1 MKGFLKKFFK
11 LLKNPVILGLT
22 ILIAAS
28 LIVWFVGPLIA
39 IGGNVVLASEISR
52 LVVIMVLILI
62 WSTINLI
69 LYAKSLKAKAIQPA
83 QAETAKAE
91 GAETQVVVP
100 PTIEDEQVA
109 QLRRSFSSIS
119 RFTKKVLPWHLV
131 IGSAG
136 SGKTTL
142 LDKAATKFE
151 FPEHKKLSKADTDIA
166 DVCTWHLTKEK
177 VFLELYDKVLQPK
190 SEVWRA
196 ALIELRRY
204 RRKNPLKGLTIV
216 CSIEELIQQTPEE
229 RKAYAGILR
238 QVIYDLHRSLGIRI
252 PIMLVFNKADLI
264 AGFKGFFEHL
274 TEKEKQQVWGIKFS
288 SDENFAE
295 QFTTGF
301 NDLIARLNERLIER
315 LQHEPDTVRA
325 AVIADFPL
333 QLAALRAILH
343 DFVQN
348 VVISAKFAEPVHLCG
363 AYFTS
368 SMQEDR
374 AIDLLEDSVVDTLN
388 LEKSKSVKAGGRS
401 NIAYFTARVFE
412 MLVTSRKVEYTRKM
426 QHKQK
431 VLLIWSSII
440 GGLILIFGTL
450 FWYSSYTDATSKLT
464 NLRQTLSSSPDIEQ
478 WRQLNENFTSW
489 QKGSLFAGLYYP
501 KKVMGSQLYDAYV
514 AKLQQQFIPN
524 IFSIIEQSLR
534 TAVKNNQ
541 QVYPALKVYLM
552 FAYPQHMGTHVVE
565 SWMANYWQRTL
576 LTATASRDRLNSE
589 LNDALSKPLQPMT
602 IDNGLVS
609 DARSS
614 VLKLS
619 IAEVAYMN
627 LVQQVQDENL
637 DDLALTGDWYDEFTQ
652 VFVSSIGTPKISKF
666 YTPDGYSNLYKQQN
680 LAAFQE
686 TLQGDWV
693 IGTKQKTV
701 TVTDAMQEQMK
712 GYYFQDYIEQWNHV
726 LSKIHIVQ
734 CQDMTQLL
742 QVLNAA
748 SGPSSP
754 LMQLI
759 DVVNTNTRLSGSFLK
774 DKKLGSKKLSKTAG
788 AAVQKAENF
797 LSGKGTPV
805 DKAFSDLHQL
815 SKENVQKSLQAT
827 YAYMQTLNSP
837 DVAFKAATEIMSN
850 NAQNPIIQLLQQA
863 DQAPAPVNTWL
874 KEIAQQCIAVIMQQA
889 RAYIRDVWVT
899 NVYQPYSQT
908 IAEQY
913 PLEKGSSQEIS
924 LADFAA
930 FFGPKGTVGVFY
942 QKYFAP
948 FVQQQNKVLVWNSV
962 AGQTIGFSKTTLQM
976 LQSLVYVQNAFFAD
990 GQKLGINFTMT
1001 PLTLSGNAASVN
1013 ITIGG
1018 EHLIYKHGPRFPN
1031 NVSWPAKDSNTITVN
1046 FTGIQGQV
1054 GSTMEQ
1060 GDWGLFRLLDK
1071 HLKAVQAGSVLTLEA
1086 SPYKASYTL
1095 QVSSAY
1101 NPFNL
1106 NMLHGLKLLKL
1117 L

>member
-1 MKGFLKKFFK
+1 MIGLLKKFFK
-11 LLKNPVILGLT
+11 LLKNPVVLGLV
-22 ILIAAS
+22 ILIATA

-39 IGGNVVLASEISR
+39 FGGNVVLESAVSR
-52 LVVIMVLILI
+52 LVVIMVLLLI

-69 LYAKSLKAKAIQPA
+69 LYARSLKNKAAQP
-83 QAETAKAE
+83 AKAE
-91 GAETQVVVP
+91 TVVAETEAVPP
-100 PTIEDEQVA
+100 PTIEDAQVA
-109 QLRRSFSSIS
+109 QLRRSFNAVS
-119 RFTKKVLPWHLV
+119 RFTRKTLAWHLV
-131 IGSAG
+131 IGNAG

-142 LDKAATKFE
+142 LEKSTAKFE
-151 FPEHKKLSKADTDIA
+151 FPENKKLSEADTDIP
-166 DVCTWHLTKEK
+166 DVCSWHLTKEK
-177 VFLELYDKVLQPK
+177 VFLELYGQALQPK

-196 ALIELRRY
+196 VLAGLRRY
-204 RRKNPLKGLTIV
+204 RHKNPLKGLTIV
-216 CSIEELIQQTPEE
+216 CSVEELIQKSSEQ
-229 RKAYAGILR
+229 RRAYAGILR
-238 QVIYDLHRSLGIRI
+238 QCIYDLHRSLGIQI
-252 PIMLVFNKADLI
+252 PVMLVFNKADLI
-264 AGFKGFFEHL
+264 VGFKEFFEHF
-274 TEKEKQQVWGIKFS
+274 TEKEKQQIWGIKFS
-288 SDENFAE
+288 SEENLAD

-301 NDLIARLNERLIER
+301 NNLIGRLNERLLER

-325 AVIADFPL
+325 AIISDFPL
-333 QLAALRAILH
+333 QLAALKAILH

-348 VVISAKFAEPVHLCG
+348 IVVSAKFAEPVHLFG
-363 AYFTS
+363 TYFAS
-368 SMQEDR
+368 SLQER
-374 AIDLLEDSVVDTLN
+374 RSVDLLEDSVIGTFD
-388 LEKSKSVKAGGRS
+388 LEKSEPKTADGRS
-401 NIAYFTARVFE
+401 NITYFTTHVFD
-412 MLVTSRKVEYTRKM
+412 MFVPSKKVEYTNQTQR
-426 QHKQK
+426 KQK
-431 VLLIWSSII
+431 RNLIWGSIL
-440 GGLILIFGTL
+440 GGLVLIFFTL
-450 FWYSSYTDATSKLT
+450 FWYSSYNDAVSKLA
-464 NLRQTLSSSPDIEQ
+464 NLNQTLSASPDVEQ
-478 WRQLNENFTSW
+478 WRQLNEDFVSW
-489 QKGSLFAGLYYP
+489 QQGSWFAGLYYP
-501 KKVMGSQLYDAYV
+501 KKVIGSQLHDAYV
-514 AKLQQQFIPN
+514 AKLQQQFIPSV
-524 IFSIIEQSLR
+524 FSIIEQSLR
-534 TAVKNNQ
+534 TAVKNNK
-541 QVYPALKVYLM
+541 QVYPVLKIYLM
-552 FAYPQHMGTHVVE
+552 FAYPQHMDSQVVQA
-565 SWMANYWQRTL
+565 WMANYWQRTL
-576 LTATASRDRLNSE
+576 LTATTSRERLNSE
-589 LNDALSKPLQPMT
+589 LSDALSKPLQPMT

-609 DARSS
+609 DARNS

-627 LVQQVQDENL
+627 LVQQIQDENIDQL
-637 DDLALTGDWYDEFTQ
+637 VLTGDWYDEFTQ
-652 VFVSSIGTPKISKF
+652 VFTSSIGTPKISKF
-666 YTPDGYSNLYKQQN
+666 YTPDGYNKMYKPQY

-701 TVTDAMQEQMK
+701 KITDAMKEQMK
-712 GYYFQDYIEQWNHV
+712 GYYFQDYINQWNQI

-759 DVVNTNTRLSGSFLK
+759 DVANTNTRLSGSFLQN
-774 DKKLGSKKLSKTAG
+774 KKFGKKSSKTG
-788 AAVQKAENF
+788 AVVQKAESF
-797 LSGKGTPV
+797 LSGKATPV

-815 SKENVQKSLQAT
+815 SKANIQKTLQAT

-837 DVAFKAATEIMSN
+837 DVAFKAAVEIMSN

-874 KEIAQQCIAVIMQQA
+874 KEIAQQCVAVIMEQA
-889 RAYIRDVWVT
+889 RTYIRDAWAT

-908 IAEQY
+908 IAGQY
-913 PLEKGSSQEIS
+913 PLVKDSSQEIS

-948 FVQQQNKVLVWNSV
+948 FVQQQDKTLVWNSV
-962 AGQTIGFSKTTLQM
+962 VGQTIGFSNTTMQM
-976 LQSLVYVQNAFFAD
+976 LQNLVYIQNAFFAD
-990 GQKLGINFTMT
+990 GAKLGINFTMT

-1018 EHLIYKHGPRFPN
+1018 EHLVYKHGPRFPS
-1031 NVSWPAKDSNTITVN
+1031 NVSWPAKDSNTITIN

-1071 HLKAVQAGSVLTLEA
+1071 HLKSGRAGQASVLTLEA
-1086 SPYKASYTL
+1086 SPYSATYTL

-1106 NMLHGLKLLKL
+1106 NVLHGLKLLKL